1 MIMSATAEVEQL
13 VHWATNNLLMIPP
26 QVQPWTM
33 KSDLRQLGPLK
44 IHVHT
49 NSHNPTPW
57 MHPTFTTLL
66 RTQETLELQRC
77 LFTTW
82 NGVTNNQV
90 TPHIPAGLLP
100 LQQLLS

>member
-44 IHVHT
+44 IHAHT
-49 NSHNPTPW
+49 NLHRMKR
-57 MHPTFTTLL
+57 MHHTFTTLP
-66 RTQETLELQRC
+66 RSRETLELQRC
-77 LFTTW
+77 LFTT
-82 NGVTNNQV
+82 
-90 TPHIPAGLLP
+90 
-100 LQQLLS
+100 